1 MDVEGSGEGVTII
14 RANGHENLTGTIV
27 GASHV
32 EIRSLTIEADGYPNG
47 GPWYSVALGVYVP
60 DVVEFNISH
69 ATIRA
74 YDSTYSAMGIFN
86 YGAYYDTPEGG
97 YYVPAVLTL
106 DTVHVY
112 TSFDDALIETGIN
125 VLNGINNSNDSTLTL
140 THSEVVAGGTAYTT
154 GIYNDGGHV
163 YIYDSSIVVK
173 GSDFSEYVGI
183 YDSGSADPTK
193 SPTIYMKDSS
203 VSALGDNGKTDST
216 LIGIRNFNTSLT
228 QLFDSTIV
236 AAGSRTS
243 ATGIQ
248 GGGDSAGLFAMTNVK
263 VEAYGANAVNIG
275 IHYEDAPVVIHD
287 SHVYAHDGSLA
298 IGMDFY
304 DIGAPDHTISQT
316 EILVEGATPTEEID
330 PNQNSNIGVRIHS
343 EGLFKFIRDTI
354 QVPTQYGSTPIGGV
368 GILNNGGGVIF
379 ENGTINDSVLP
390 AFLGIVHNYYGAN
403 TLTVNNSEIYTC
415 SDTLCLSVWLNSAV
429 PPGASPAVLIG
440 STLLWGGSVILPYTP
455 PPTLVQC
462 VLVYDETWT
471 AFGPSCP

>member
-1 MDVEGSGEGVTII
+1 M
-14 RANGHENLTGTIV
+14 
-27 GASHV
+27 
-32 EIRSLTIEADGYPNG
+32 
-47 GPWYSVALGVYVP
+47 
-60 DVVEFNISH
+60 
-69 ATIRA
+69 
-74 YDSTYSAMGIFN
+74 
-86 YGAYYDTPEGG
+86 
-97 YYVPAVLTL
+97 PAVLTL

-248 GGGDSAGLFAMTNVK
+248 GGGGSAGLFAMTNVK

-275 IHYEDAPVVIHD
+275 FHYEDAPVI
-287 SHVYAHDGSLA
+287 
-298 IGMDFY
+298 
-304 DIGAPDHTISQT
+304 
-316 EILVEGATPTEEID
+316 
-330 PNQNSNIGVRIHS
+330 
-343 EGLFKFIRDTI
+343 IRRQPCLRARWQPGDR
-354 QVPTQYGSTPIGGV
+354 YG
-368 GILNNGGGVIF
+368 
-379 ENGTINDSVLP
+379 
-390 AFLGIVHNYYGAN
+390 FL
-403 TLTVNNSEIYTC
+403 
-415 SDTLCLSVWLNSAV
+415 
-429 PPGASPAVLIG
+429 
-440 STLLWGGSVILPYTP
+440 
-455 PPTLVQC
+455 
-462 VLVYDETWT
+462 
-471 AFGPSCP
+471 